1 MTLYSIRVPQG
12 GSLMQQGD
20 KVAIVTEAS
29 MGIGQASATSALPT
43 IDASRQSPS
52 TKFARS
58 GRVLRYCSRSSA
70 RRLKM
75 RVEEKI
81 AIWRSQTSYEV
92 RDIDLV
98 SHMHVEPLA
107 SHTGHE
113 VSLLLR

>member
-1 MTLYSIRVPQG
+1 
-12 GSLMQQGD
+12 
-20 KVAIVTEAS
+20 
-29 MGIGQASATSALPT
+29 T

-81 AIWRSQTSYEV
+81 AIWRSQASYEV

-98 SHMHVEPLA
+98 SHMHVEPLR

-113 VSLLLR
+113 VSLLLRGLGVGLQGLVLTVVPTECGNWMKNAALL

>member
-1 MTLYSIRVPQG
+1 
-12 GSLMQQGD
+12 MQQGD
-20 KVAIVTEAS
+20 KVAIVTGAS

-58 GRVLRYCSRSSA
+58 GRVLRYCSRASGTSIENA
-70 RRLKM
+70 NRRENRDL
-75 RVEEKI
+75 
-81 AIWRSQTSYEV
+81 RSQASYEV

-98 SHMHVEPLA
+98 SHMHVEPLR